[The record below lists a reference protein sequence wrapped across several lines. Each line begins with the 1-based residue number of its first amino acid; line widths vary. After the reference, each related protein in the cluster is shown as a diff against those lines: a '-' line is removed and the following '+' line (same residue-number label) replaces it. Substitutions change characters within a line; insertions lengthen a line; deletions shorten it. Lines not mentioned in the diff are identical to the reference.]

1 MPVSH
6 GQSTVTGIAASGGFH
21 HFSWSYFWTLPS
33 FRQGIFQIR
42 SSGHIQSGLHYY
54 IQTKKWKQID
64 SCKWRHIVVLHKHC
78 AVFSFSVWSHFKFI
92 MCYQGSLR
100 KMTALWRR
108 RSESCDDPILKI
120 WRGETLHC
128 AMPSTSVRKALR
140 TLLRIRWLSASR
152 RRKWLLGTSSR
163 EPTTTFV
170 TSVCGSPSYGAWEF
184 LYVTVSCC
192 LSGETGLI
200 FHSSDDINSS
210 RMHSID
216 QQWNIFNIAF
226 LHILFF

>member
-1 MPVSH
+1 MEAHSGAPQALCSFLLLCLVS
-6 GQSTVTGIAASGGFH
+6 
-21 HFSWSYFWTLPS
+21 
-33 FRQGIFQIR
+33 FQIYNVL
-42 SSGHIQSGLHYY
+42 SGI
-54 IQTKKWKQID
+54 IEKD
-64 SCKWRHIVVLHKHC
+64 D
-78 AVFSFSVWSHFKFI
+78 
-92 MCYQGSLR
+92 GSMEEEIGEL
-100 KMTALWRR
+100 R
-108 RSESCDDPILKI
+108 RSHPKI
-120 WRGETLHC
+120 WRGETLHS

-152 RRKWLLGTSSR
+152 QRKWLLGTSSR

-210 RMHSID
+210 RMH
-216 QQWNIFNIAF
+216 
-226 LHILFF
+226 